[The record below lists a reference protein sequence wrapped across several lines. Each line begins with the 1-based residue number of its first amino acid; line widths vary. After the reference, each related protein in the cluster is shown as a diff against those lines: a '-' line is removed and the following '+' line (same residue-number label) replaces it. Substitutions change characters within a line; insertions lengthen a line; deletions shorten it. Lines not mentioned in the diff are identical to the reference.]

1 MISLKNVT
9 CSLGGQV
16 VLNSVNLTVKP
27 GEAVLLT
34 GANGSGKTTLLR
46 LLNGLVFPVSG
57 EYRFQGELITAS
69 ALRRHR
75 LAKAFHQRLGY
86 VWQNP
91 DAQLFCASVAE
102 ELAFGPW
109 QMGLTAAEVQQRADD
124 ALAMFALEK
133 LRDKPPYA
141 LSGGEKRRV
150 ALAAIFTM
158 NPVAWTLDEP
168 ESYLDAPGRR
178 QLAAFLQELQAAGK
192 TLIIAT
198 HHPELFA
205 ELDGCE
211 LQLADGHIAAGRF
224 ATDWEIF

>member
-16 VLNSVNLTVKP
+16 VLNSVNLTVKS

-109 QMGLTAAEVQQRADD
+109 QMGLT
-124 ALAMFALEK
+124 MFALEK

-168 ESYLDAPGRR
+168 ESYLDAPGRQ